1 MSLIHPVALPVPDAK
16 QHLAGRDKVRML
28 SRLARRA
35 LQHSAGF
42 SGFILGDLIKTDAG
56 APLPSRGVHW
66 SLTHKSKWVAAVAAP
81 HAIGIDLETVRD
93 VDTRIFQRVADEEEW
108 SRIGEPNLERF
119 FRLWTAKEAVL
130 KAVGCGIAGL
140 GKCKFDTA
148 VNHDT
153 LRLAYERS
161 LWTVT
166 HHWIHR
172 DHLIAVTAEPK
183 TVEWHILPEETK
195 DSS

>member
-1 MSLIHPVALPVPDAK
+1 MSRIHPVALPVAAEK
-16 QHLAGRDKVRML
+16 QCLTGRDKVRML
-28 SRLARRA
+28 SRLARCA
-35 LQHSAGF
+35 LQHSADF
-42 SGFILGDLIKTDAG
+42 SGLILGDLIKTDTG

-81 HAIGIDLETVRD
+81 HVIGIDLETIRD
-93 VDTRIFQRVADEEEW
+93 VDTRMFQRVADEEEW

-130 KAVGCGIAGL
+130 KAVGRGIAGL
-140 GKCKFDTA
+140 SKCKFDTIA
-148 VNHDT
+148 NHDT

-166 HHWIHR
+166 HHWIR
-172 DHLIAVTAEPK
+172 REHLIAVTAEPE
-183 TVEWHILPEETK
+183 TIEWHILHKEIK
-195 DSS
+195 GSS

>member
-1 MSLIHPVALPVPDAK
+1 
-16 QHLAGRDKVRML
+16 ML

-42 SGFILGDLIKTDAG
+42 SGLVLGDLIKTDDG

-81 HAIGIDLETVRD
+81 QAIGIDLETVRD

-130 KAVGCGIAGL
+130 KAVGQGIVGL

-183 TVEWHILPEETK
+183 TVEWHILQEETK
-195 DSS
+195 GAS